1 MKVKKKKKKKK
12 NRSALKK
19 KGNKGSVAGDT
30 ETNLDDATSFMTM
43 TVADMKE
50 NEDFMISLIDDV
62 KLV

>member
-1 MKVKKKKKKKK
+1 MKTKKKKKKKK

-19 KGNKGSVAGDT
+19 KGNNSNFGDT
-30 ETNLDDATSFMTM
+30 ETNIDDATSFMTM
-43 TVADMKE
+43 TVADIRE